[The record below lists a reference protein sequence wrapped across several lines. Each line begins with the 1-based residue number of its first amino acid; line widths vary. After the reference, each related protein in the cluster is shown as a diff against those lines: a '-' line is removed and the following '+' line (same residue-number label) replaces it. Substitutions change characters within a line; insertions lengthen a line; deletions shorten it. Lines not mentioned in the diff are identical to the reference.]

1 MQNEFYYLDGAE
13 KRGPYTL
20 EEIVKRNLPGD
31 TLIFIP
37 NKNKWEKLS
46 EIDLEPTNDHPEIKR
61 EEDVEE
67 RVDDEKTSPLRVYTG
82 PDKRFI
88 FLCITII
95 SILLTGISVFIHIKL
110 DKGSLESRIEKM
122 MLQKKVICDY
132 QYYEPKGELM
142 DIYPCSADL
151 HQKMLYYKFGGG
163 KIEPEVTDS
172 VLICYNNIYILIRK
186 DEQPVK
192 YNFYKKFVEFFFQ
205 SSGGLKIYTL
215 VKTTNGFDIIN
226 CKSNNYAYLIREK
239 EYDPILERYAPTYR
253 PNVRTIHQNVINS
266 YIGKYGSEPYIENS
280 KTDILNVPHQKSLF
294 FELKNIQP
302 SDNNEFGGSTSK
314 WSSWHTDNSH
324 GEYLEDSII
333 NEGFYP
339 YSNGQFVVWVRDEG
353 LHYEYCLIVNT
364 LLIFSG
370 IYMLVIFTIIFTTWK
385 LFYEK
390 KYIKK
395 QIERHMRPIEI

>member
-20 EEIVKRNLPGD
+20 EEIVKRNLSGD
-31 TLIFIP
+31 TLIYIP

-46 EIDLEPTNDHPEIKR
+46 EIDLEPTNNHPEIKR

-67 RVDDEKTSPLRVYTG
+67 RVDDKKTSPLRVYTG
-82 PDKRFI
+82 PDKRFV

-110 DKGSLESRIEKM
+110 DKSSLESRIEKM
-122 MLQKKVICDY
+122 MLQKKVVCDY
-132 QYYEPKGELM
+132 YYFEPKGKLESYIKL
-142 DIYPCSADL
+142 SADDYKEIGYRL
-151 HQKMLYYKFGGG
+151 NLDSYVSEWPKDSVISINISFFEIIKKEEYPWAFDYYK
-163 KIEPEVTDS
+163 
-172 VLICYNNIYILIRK
+172 
-186 DEQPVK
+186 K
-192 YNFYKKFVEFFFQ
+192 YVEFFKQ
-205 SSGGLKIYTL
+205 DSGGLNVYTL
-215 VKTTNGFDIIN
+215 IKTTNGFDLIT
-226 CKSNNYAYLIREK
+226 CKSKNYAYLIKEK
-239 EYDPILERYAPTYR
+239 EYNSILERYVPTYR
-253 PNVRTIHQNVINS
+253 PNVRTIHEEVITS
-266 YIGKYGSEPYIENS
+266 YMKKYGPDPYIENS

-314 WSSWHTDNSH
+314 WSSWETVTSGDDN
-324 GEYLEDSII
+324 IF
-333 NEGFYP
+333 NKGFLP
-339 YSNGQFVVWVRDEG
+339 YFNDQYAVWVREEG
-353 LHYEYCLIVNT
+353 KHYEYSLVLNT
-364 LLIFSG
+364 LLVFSG

-395 QIERHMRPIEI
+395 QIEKRRSLYI